1 MHSERYRLL
10 AEGWAAFRE
19 KMALMW
25 LSLLGIS
32 RAVFLLVIA
41 LNGAVGQASQTQQA
55 AKPSQ
60 TVYFTAQAKDGSSVV
75 LDARELSV
83 SIDKQPSPIGVMRS
97 SKEDPLLFAVL
108 VDVSNSDAASANAIR
123 QVTLQ
128 LFQGLGNGRNHGYLV
143 LFNQG
148 VAISKQPLA
157 TSQAKQAVE
166 EVKFTGGTAV
176 YDAIE
181 QTCRRTLNRLANPD
195 NPRRVII
202 LISDGADNQSHV
214 PYTKAE
220 EVAQEEGVPV
230 FSLAPQA
237 EPRGE
242 RFLKEVSESTG
253 GRYINNNLQQV
264 VPIVLSAI
272 DAQWLV
278 SFTPSQPGGGKL
290 HSVRVKSTQKH
301 VEISAPANIFLP

>member
-1 MHSERYRLL
+1 
-10 AEGWAAFRE
+10 
-19 KMALMW
+19 MALM
-25 LSLLGIS
+25 SLNVLCVS

-41 LNGAVGQASQTQQA
+41 LKGAVGQPSQTEQA

-75 LDARELSV
+75 LDPKELSV
-83 SIDKQPSPIGVMRS
+83 SIDKQPSPIGAMRS

-108 VDVSNSDAASANAIR
+108 VDVSRSDAASANAIK
-123 QVTLQ
+123 QAALQ
-128 LFQGLGNGRNHGYLV
+128 LFQGLGNSRNRGYLV

-157 TSQAKQAVE
+157 TSEAKQALE
-166 EVKFTGGTAV
+166 EVKFSGGTAV

-181 QTCRRTLNRLANPD
+181 QTCRRALSRLANA
-195 NPRRVII
+195 NIPRRVII
-202 LISDGADNQSHV
+202 LISDGGDNQSHV
-214 PYTKAE
+214 THTKAE
-220 EVAQEEGVPV
+220 EAAQEEGIAV
-230 FSLAPQA
+230 FSLAPQP

-253 GRYINNNLQQV
+253 GRYINNNLKQLI
-264 VPIVLSAI
+264 PVLSAI

-278 SFTPSQPGGGKL
+278 SFTPSQSGGGKL
-290 HSVRVKSTQKH
+290 HSVRIKSTQKH